1 MTMPA
6 KRDKSY
12 LQEPAKLPRHSMC
25 FRHAIALSMSCLAYT
40 FVINLTQQLHHLH
53 SVLFILGWHH
63 QLAVCHWLINLRDTN
78 HLALSAKQ
86 KEMTLSFSRQFS
98 QLGAALLCHIEDN
111 KSFTVFGAESLN
123 AFHIATIEH
132 R

>member
-53 SVLFILGWHH
+53 SVLFILRWHY
-63 QLAVCHWLINLRDTN
+63 QLAISHWLINLRDTN

-86 KEMTLSFSRQFS
+86 KEMPFGFSRQFS
-98 QLGAALLCHIEDN
+98 QFSAALLCHSKDN
-111 KSFTVFGAESLN
+111 KSFAIFSRESLN
-123 AFHIATIEH
+123 AFHIATIEDW
-132 R
+132 

>member
-40 FVINLTQQLHHLH
+40 FVINLTQQLHHLL
-53 SVLFILGWHH
+53 SVLLILGRHN
-63 QLAVCHWLINLRDTN
+63 QFAIRHWLADTGDPD
-78 HLALSAKQ
+78 HLS
-86 KEMTLSFSRQFS
+86 S
-98 QLGAALLCHIEDN
+98 
-111 KSFTVFGAESLN
+111 GAEQ
-123 AFHIATIEH
+123 
-132 R
+132 